1 MIPRRSLLAAPLL
14 ASPLLATPR
23 PGHAQESFPSR
34 PITLIVPLT
43 AGGPA
48 DVVFRPMGNALQAEW
63 GQPVVMD
70 YRPGAGGTLAMDA
83 AIRARPDGHTLAVC
97 SNSQFAIAP
106 FLFPMPYDNE
116 RSYVPIVLA
125 ASAPSFVVINRAVP
139 ATTLAEFLELARR
152 RPDGMSFATAG
163 VGFTSHLATELL
175 MARAGVSMLHVPYR
189 GGAPASQAVLTGEV
203 QMNFMEAAFL
213 TGLLPTG
220 TLRALA
226 VTSATRHPLFPD
238 VPTVSE
244 AAIPGFE
251 TATYWGLVA
260 PAATPAPVLTKLR
273 EGTQRFFNTPAERE
287 RLTQAGFLPIAGDA
301 AMFDRLR
308 AEETAKWGPLIRDRN
323 IRAT

>member
-1 MIPRRSLLAAPLL
+1 MPSRRSMLLAAPLL
-14 ASPLLATPR
+14 ATAPAAL
-23 PGHAQESFPSR
+23 AQESFPNR
-34 PITLIVPLT
+34 PITLTVPLT

-48 DVVFRPMGNALQAEW
+48 DVVFRPMGNALQQEW
-63 GQPVVMD
+63 GQPVVLD
-70 YRPGAGGTLAMDA
+70 YRPGAGGTLAMDY
-83 AIRARPDGHTLAVC
+83 AIRSRPDGHTLAIC
-97 SNSQFAIAP
+97 SNSQFSIAP
-106 FLFPMPYDNE
+106 FLFPMPYDND
-116 RSYVPIVLA
+116 RSFVPIVMA

-139 ATTLAEFLELARR
+139 ATTLQEFLELARR

-189 GGAPASQAVLTGEV
+189 GGSPASQAVLTGEV

-220 TLRALA
+220 NLRALA
-226 VTSATRHPLFPD
+226 VTSAQRHPLFPD

-260 PAATPAPVLTKLR
+260 PTATPEPILTKLR
-273 EGTQRFFNTPAERE
+273 TGTQRFFNTAAERE
-287 RLTQAGFLPIAGDA
+287 RLTQAGFLPMGADA
-301 AMFDRLR
+301 EIFNRIKAQ
-308 AEETAKWGPLIRDRN
+308 ESAKWGPLIRDRG
-323 IRAT
+323 IRVS

>member
-1 MIPRRSLLAAPLL
+1 MLIMIHRRTLLATTLLAAPRL
-14 ASPLLATPR
+14 
-23 PGHAQESFPSR
+23 GHAQDSFPSR
-34 PITLIVPLT
+34 TITLTVPLT

-63 GQPVVMD
+63 GQPVVLD
-70 YRPGAGGTLAMDA
+70 YRPGAGGTIAMDT
-83 AIRARPDGHTLAVC
+83 AIRARPDGHTLAIC
-97 SNSQFAIAP
+97 SNSQFSIAP

-116 RSYVPIVLA
+116 ASYVPVVMA
-125 ASAPSFVVINRAVP
+125 AGAPSFVVINRSVP
-139 ATTLAEFLELARR
+139 ATTLAEFLALARR
-152 RPDGMSFATAG
+152 RPDSMSFATAG

-175 MARAGVSMLHVPYR
+175 MARAGISMLHVPYR
-189 GGAPASQAVLTGEV
+189 GGSPASQAVLTGEV

-220 TLRALA
+220 NLRALA

-251 TATYWGLVA
+251 TGTYWGLVA

-273 EGTQRFFNTPAERE
+273 ETTQRFFNSTAERE

-301 AMFDRLR
+301 AVFDRLK
-308 AEETAKWGPLIRDRN
+308 AEESAKWGKLIRDRN
-323 IRAT
+323 IRVT

>member
-1 MIPRRSLLAAPLL
+1 MIHRRSLLAAPLL
-14 ASPLLATPR
+14 SVPLLAPPR
-23 PGHAQESFPSR
+23 PGQAQDGFPSR
-34 PITLIVPLT
+34 PITLVVPLS

-63 GQPVVMD
+63 GQPAVLD
-70 YRPGAGGTLAMDA
+70 YRPGAGGTLAMDMA
-83 AIRARPDGHTLAVC
+83 VRARPDGHTLAVC
-97 SNSQFAIAP
+97 SNSQFSIAP
-106 FLFPMPYDNE
+106 FLFPMPYDND
-116 RSYVPIVLA
+116 RSYVPVVLA

-139 ATTLAEFLELARR
+139 AATLTEFLDLARR
-152 RPDGMSFATAG
+152 KPDGMSFATAG

-220 TLRALA
+220 NLRALA

-244 AAIPGFE
+244 AGIPGFE
-251 TATYWGLVA
+251 TGTYWGLVA
-260 PAATPAPVLTKLR
+260 PAATPAPVLARLR
-273 EGTQRFFNTPAERE
+273 ETTQRYFASAAERE
-287 RLTQAGFLPIAGDA
+287 RLTQAGFLPIAGDTA
-301 AMFDRLR
+301 AFDRIK
-308 AEETAKWGPLIRDRN
+308 AEESAKWGRLIRDRN
-323 IRAT
+323 IKVT